1 MCFLHPERARLQ
13 LSSHGLLFFFFF
25 CFFFGGL
32 GGWGLFTVML
42 IVNAVNNN

>member
-1 MCFLHPERARLQ
+1 MFFTLCASEASAQ
-13 LSSHGLLFFFFF
+13 LTWFTVFFF

>member
-1 MCFLHPERARLQ
+1 MFFTLCASEASAQ
-13 LSSHGLLFFFFF
+13 LTWFTVFFFFF
-25 CFFFGGL
+25 GL

>member
-13 LSSHGLLFFFFF
+13 LSSHGLLFFFF
-25 CFFFGGL
+25 CLFFGGL